1 MTTYDFLSAKQVIL
15 SNVRTDFNLTQFH
28 FWINFWHEL
37 AHKTMTTYDFLWAK
51 EVILS
56 NVWTDSNLT

>member
-15 SNVRTDFNLTQFH
+15 RNVRTDFNLTQLNFLV
-28 FWINFWHEL
+28 NFWHEL
-37 AHKTMTTYDFLWAK
+37 AHTMTTYDFLWAK

>member
-1 MTTYDFLSAKQVIL
+1 MTTHDFLSAKQVIL
-15 SNVRTDFNLTQFH
+15 SNDPISFLV
-28 FWINFWHEL
+28 NFWHEL
-37 AHKTMTTYDFLWAK
+37 AYTMTTYDFLWAK